1 MSKVK
6 HIEFDIDA
14 RIIVDKE
21 DWFFSDKRTWAEARD
36 TFPLDQDITPRRFD
50 LIAEAKAHLA
60 EVRHREKTG
69 ERSRY
74 IDTDTKSL
82 VAGLE
87 RAVKFL
93 KDNPDLVKVKIKE
106 KPTWPTEKA
115 EASSG
120 AGKESTAPPPAR
132 PPKSPAPQKTR

>member
-14 RIIVDKE
+14 RIMVDKRE
-21 DWFFSDKRTWAEARD
+21 YFFSDKRTWAEARD

-50 LIAEAKAHLA
+50 LVAEAKAHLA

-74 IDTDTKSL
+74 IDTDTESL

-93 KDNPDLVKVKIKE
+93 KSNPDLVKVKIKE
-106 KPTWPTEKA
+106 KPTWPKKEK
-115 EASSG
+115 EEQPG
-120 AGKESTAPPPAR
+120 ADAKEPSAPKPEGSATGSPAR
-132 PPKSPAPQKTR
+132 K